1 MGIRGELTG
10 REQHTKQTVEFN
22 IEARRKAFEKPRAT
36 LGIWE
41 AMELLNTLVDASDPD
56 TDATQIEHLLQTS
69 EAMRKD
75 GKPEWMQVT
84 GLIHD
89 LGKLLYFFGS
99 DGQWDVV
106 GDTFVVGCQIPTD
119 KIVYSD
125 TFVDNPDLNH
135 ETYSTKYGIY
145 EPACGLE
152 KLMISW
158 GHDEYLVRHSQTPKT
173 QTDDAVYGLQG
184 TIEAPTGSTQH
195 DPIPLLLPLAPREG
209 IHLFRERSR

>member
-1 MGIRGELTG
+1 
-10 REQHTKQTVEFN
+10 
-22 IEARRKAFEKPRAT
+22 
-36 LGIWE
+36 
-41 AMELLNTLVDASDPD
+41 MELLNTLVDASDPD

-119 KIVYSD
+119 QIVYPD
-125 TFVDNPDLNH
+125 TFVDNPDLTH
-135 ETYSTKYGIY
+135 EIYSTKYGIY
-145 EPACGLE
+145 EPNCGLE

-158 GHDEYLVRHSQTPKT
+158 GHDEYLVGVSQYPIG
-173 QTDDAVYGLQG
+173 QTDKAVHDMQG
-184 TIEAPTGSTQH
+184 TIETPPGSTQH
-195 DPIPLLLPLAPREG
+195 DSIPFFLPLASGEG
-209 IHLFRERSR
+209 IYLFRE

>member
-1 MGIRGELTG
+1 MYVCISLGTDAATDSVS
-10 REQHTKQTVEFN
+10 EQHTKQTVDFN
-22 IEARRKAFEKPRAT
+22 VEARRKAFEKPRAS

-106 GDTFVVGCQIPTD
+106 GDTFVVGCEIPTD

-125 TFVDNPDLNH
+125 TFTANPDLH
-135 ETYSTKYGIY
+135 HPTYSTKYGIY
-145 EPACGLE
+145 EPNCGLE

-158 GHDEYLVRHSQTPKT
+158 GHDEYLVCRVSALLHESPA
-173 QTDDAVYGLQG
+173 DRIVHGL
-184 TIEAPTGSTQH
+184 
-195 DPIPLLLPLAPREG
+195 
-209 IHLFRERSR
+209 